1 MAIRSYQIEGN
12 VIIRFL
18 VNRIILDDVLSSIII
33 VITLLKTIIT
43 IKQQQQQS
51 VMFWLCFPPSKGP
64 ICI

>member
-1 MAIRSYQIEGN
+1 MIRSYQIEGN

-43 IKQQQQQS
+43 IRQGS
-51 VMFWLCFPPSKGP
+51 SRLGLMFSFNQGP
-64 ICI
+64 I